1 MSAPKN
7 ALSPASIFAPD
18 AQMGFPAT
26 SPEREDVQALHE
38 TGSHEASHDEPQ
50 HKANE

>member
-26 SPEREDVQALHE
+26 SPVSTPVTAADA
-38 TGSHEASHDEPQ
+38 
-50 HKANE
+50 